1 LRRAIRSGKAD
12 PSTASL
18 IVVYTLAQA
27 LGISPLEIYKMPA
40 TLVQDLLSI
49 HGIIEEMKA
58 EEIEKKTKKM
68 R

>member
-1 LRRAIRSGKAD
+1 MRRAIRSGKAD